1 MSIRDHER
9 NSRTTVEQVGKKLYQ
24 EEKVNYL
31 RIALGLQ
38 RIGVDNET
46 ADRIIETYEA
56 ILRLGGKFSISDAV
70 EIELSLDRKYRK
82 KDLEVHA
89 VPNE

>member
-9 NSRTTVEQVGKKLYQ
+9 NSRTSIEQVGKKLSQ
-24 EEKVNYL
+24 DEKINYL

-38 RIGVDNET
+38 RIGIDNEM
-46 ADRIIETYEA
+46 ADRIIESYEA

-82 KDLEVHA
+82 KDLEIHA
-89 VPNE
+89 E

>member
-1 MSIRDHER
+1 MSLTHHER
-9 NSRTTVEQVGKKLYQ
+9 NSRTSIEQAGKVISQ
-24 EEKVNYL
+24 EEKINYL

-38 RIGVDNET
+38 RIGVDNEM
-46 ADRIIETYEA
+46 ADRIIETYES

-70 EIELSLDRKYRK
+70 EIEISLDRKYHK

-89 VPNE
+89 TNE